1 MRAPS
6 AAILFL
12 TSPLARPAWAVGGER
27 RHRQRRHP
35 VGIGGDER
43 PLARIPGVEQLLV
56 RQAADQSRMDE
67 AGKID
72 AGHMPGM
79 REHAR
84 NVPDRFLRLREMIG
98 QEPAAVLLREEA
110 VEAPEAL
117 RQRADIEQID
127 DQQIAGLG
135 AFHPDRAGQ
144 EVHDREIDI
153 AHVVRGFV
161 VLDEAAGPVV
171 GLDHEFVPRL
181 DPGNDGNVG
190 MPSIVDHVVLV
201 RQTPT
206 NRLR

>member
-1 MRAPS
+1 
-6 AAILFL
+6 
-12 TSPLARPAWAVGGER
+12 
-27 RHRQRRHP
+27 
-35 VGIGGDER
+35 
-43 PLARIPGVEQLLV
+43 
-56 RQAADQSRMDE
+56 
-67 AGKID
+67 
-72 AGHMPGM
+72 
-79 REHAR
+79 
-84 NVPDRFLRLREMIG
+84 MIG
-98 QEPAAVLLREEA
+98 QEAAAVLLREEA
-110 VEAPEAL
+110 VEAPETL

-201 RQTPT
+201 R
-206 NRLR
+206 RLRQIDFDKGLWLCCQCAFGHDLIHGFHSSLKKDNDG